1 MHGGG
6 MGFRWSRW
14 PGRLAILLILL
25 CHWPWARAEAV
36 LHLSSDMA
44 ETSLADYTYYRH
56 DTNASDDTASAFRR
70 LAAGE
75 FVPLP
80 GGKHEFGF
88 QQGAYWF
95 HIGIVNHNPKE
106 LRWLLVQ
113 RYALSDYIDIYA
125 RYPDGRVVHQSG
137 GDALPFESRSID
149 YRHPN
154 FWIELPVGERVD
166 LLVRIQSQSSM
177 QVPLDLYTPDA
188 FVDLTRD
195 AQLAIGLYYGIL
207 TALFFYNLVLWLTL
221 RDSGYFWYLFHISA
235 FGMVLFTLNGLG
247 FEYLWPHSPWL
258 ADKSV
263 PLSICLALIG
273 MLQFARIFLEL
284 QDRWRFGNAVALALI
299 GFFVLLGAAALEL
312 PYRVSIVIATKAVLF
327 GVAWIAI
334 ATVVVLRR
342 GYASAWLFL
351 IAWATF
357 LLGTTTF
364 SLVAFGILPKTF
376 YTEYGVQMGSAL
388 EMLLLSIALGRRYS
402 SLRQEN
408 ERIVS
413 EANLRLERKVA
424 QRTQELRG
432 TLAQLEDAHNRLRDS
447 SRRDGLTG
455 LYNRTH
461 FREAFESLLADSRDS
476 GRPLSLLMIDLDH
489 FKNINDRY
497 GHLVGDDCL
506 RWAAHRIG
514 DTLRPHKALLA
525 RFGGEEFIV
534 GLPGHDLAAAAQVGE
549 TLRRQLQ
556 HEPCAVRG
564 HQIRISASIGV
575 HAVQSVQDPGNSIDA
590 ALMAADLALYSAKAK
605 GRDQVCTSNPAFVPM

>member
-1 MHGGG
+1 
-6 MGFRWSRW
+6 MGFRWN
-14 PGRLAILLILL
+14 RLPARPMALIVLLILL
-25 CHWPWARAEAV
+25 CQWPYARAEPALELV
-36 LHLSSDMA
+36 
-44 ETSLADYTYYRH
+44 EGVTQTSLAEYTRYRH
-56 DTNASDDTASAFRR
+56 DINASDDTTSALRR

-75 FVPLP
+75 FAPLP
-80 GGKHEFGF
+80 DGKHEFGF
-88 QQGAYWF
+88 QEGAFWF
-95 HIGIVNHNPKE
+95 HVSLVNRNPHE
-106 LRWLLVQ
+106 QRWLLVQ
-113 RYALSDYIDIYA
+113 RYALSDYIDVYLK
-125 RYPDGRVVHQSG
+125 YPDGRVVHQAG
-137 GDALPFESRSID
+137 GDALPFESRGIR

-154 FWIELPVGERVD
+154 FWLDLPVDERVD
-166 LLVRIQSQSSM
+166 LLVRVQSQSSM
-177 QVPLDLYTPDA
+177 QVPLDLYTPTA
-188 FVDLTRD
+188 FVDLSRD
-195 AQLAIGLYYGIL
+195 AQLAIGIYYGIL

-221 RDSGYFWYLFHISA
+221 RDPGYFWYLFHISA

-273 MLQFARIFLEL
+273 MLQFARTFLEL
-284 QDRWRFGNAVALALI
+284 PDRWRSGNTISLVLI
-299 GFFVLLGAAALEL
+299 AFFALLGAASLEL
-312 PYRVSIVIATKAVLF
+312 PYRVSIQIATKAVLF

-342 GYASAWLFL
+342 GYAAAWLFL
-351 IAWATF
+351 AAWALF

-364 SLVAFGILPKTF
+364 TLVAFGILPKTF

-402 SLRQEN
+402 SLRNEN

-432 TLAQLEDAHNRLRDS
+432 TLAQLEDAHSRLRDS

-461 FREAFESLLADSRDS
+461 FREAFEDLLHDSRAN

-489 FKNINDRY
+489 FKNINDHY

-525 RFGGEEFIV
+525 RYGGEEFIV
-534 GLPGHDLAAAAQVGE
+534 GLPNHDLAAAADVGE

-556 HEPCAVRG
+556 QDTFTVRG

-575 HAVQSVQDPGNSIDA
+575 HTVQSTKDIVSSIDA

-605 GRDQVCTSNPAFVPM
+605 GRDQVCTSNPVMAPT

>member
-1 MHGGG
+1 
-6 MGFRWSRW
+6 MGFRWSRLPAW
-14 PGRLAILLILL
+14 PMALIVLLILL
-25 CHWPWARAEAV
+25 CHVPYARAEPALELV
-36 LHLSSDMA
+36 
-44 ETSLADYTYYRH
+44 EGVTQTSLAEYTRYRH
-56 DTNASDDTASAFRR
+56 DTSASDDTTSAFRR

-75 FVPLP
+75 FAPLP
-80 GGKHEFGF
+80 DGKHEFGF
-88 QQGAYWF
+88 QEGAYWF
-95 HIGIVNHNPKE
+95 HVSLVNRNARE
-106 LRWLLVQ
+106 QRWLLVQ
-113 RYALSDYIDIYA
+113 RYALSDYIDVYVK
-125 RYPDGRVVHQSG
+125 YPDGRVVHQAG
-137 GDALPFESRSID
+137 GDALPFEARGIH

-154 FWIELPVGERVD
+154 FWLDLPVDERVD
-166 LLVRIQSQSSM
+166 LLVRVQSQSSM
-177 QVPLDLYTPDA
+177 QVPLDLYTPTA
-188 FVDLTRD
+188 FVDLSRD
-195 AQLAIGLYYGIL
+195 AQLAIGIYYGIL

-221 RDSGYFWYLFHISA
+221 RDPGYFWYLFHISA

-273 MLQFARIFLEL
+273 MLQFARTFLEL
-284 QDRWRFGNAVALALI
+284 PDRWRSGNTVTLVLI
-299 GFFVLLGAAALEL
+299 AFFALLGAASLEL
-312 PYRVSIVIATKAVLF
+312 PYRISIQIATKAVLF

-342 GYASAWLFL
+342 GYAAAWLFL
-351 IAWATF
+351 AAWALF

-364 SLVAFGILPKTF
+364 TLVAFGVLPKTF

-402 SLRQEN
+402 SLRNEN

-432 TLAQLEDAHNRLRDS
+432 TLAQLEDAHGRLRDS

-461 FREAFESLLADSRDS
+461 FREAFEDLLHDSRANN
-476 GRPLSLLMIDLDH
+476 RPLSLLMIDLDH
-489 FKNINDRY
+489 FKNINDHY

-514 DTLRPHKALLA
+514 DALRPHKALLA
-525 RFGGEEFIV
+525 RYGGEEFIV
-534 GLPGHDLAAAAQVGE
+534 GLPNHDLAAAADVGE

-556 HEPCAVRG
+556 QDTFTVRG

-575 HAVQSVQDPGNSIDA
+575 HTVQSTKDIVSSIDA

-605 GRDQVCTSNPAFVPM
+605 GRDQVCTSNPAMAPT

>member
-1 MHGGG
+1 
-6 MGFRWSRW
+6 MGFGPSRL
-14 PGRLAILLILL
+14 PGRLLLLLILL
-25 CHWPWARAEAV
+25 CPSPWAHAQPAPTLELVDGMTAV
-36 LHLSSDMA
+36 
-44 ETSLADYTYYRH
+44 SLAQYTHYRH
-56 DTNASDDTASAFRR
+56 DVNASDDTTRAFRR

-75 FVPLP
+75 FAPLP

-88 QQGAYWF
+88 QDGAYWF
-95 HIGIVNHNPKE
+95 HAGIVNHNVRE
-106 LRWLLVQ
+106 QRWLLVQ
-113 RYALSDYIDIYA
+113 RYALSDNIDVYVK
-125 RYPDGRVVHQSG
+125 YPDGRVTHFAG
-137 GDALPFESRSID
+137 GDALPFDARSIR

-154 FWIELPVGERVD
+154 FWLDLPAGERVD
-166 LLVRIQSQSSM
+166 LLVRVQSESSM

-188 FVDLTRD
+188 FVSLTRD

-221 RDSGYFWYLFHISA
+221 RDQGYLWYLLHIAA
-235 FGMVLFTLNGLG
+235 FGLVLFTLNGLG

-273 MLQFARIFLEL
+273 MLQFARVFLEL
-284 QDRWRFGNAVALALI
+284 PKRWRPGNVVTLTLI
-299 GFFVLLGAAALEL
+299 AFFALLGAASLEL
-312 PYRVSIVIATKAVLF
+312 PYRISIIIATKAVLV

-351 IAWATF
+351 TAWALF
-357 LLGTTTF
+357 LVGTTTF
-364 SLVAFGILPKTF
+364 TVVAYGLLPKTF
-376 YTEYGVQMGSAL
+376 YTEYGVQIGSAM
-388 EMLLLSIALGRRYS
+388 EMLLLSIALGRRYA
-402 SLRQEN
+402 SLRDEN

-461 FREAFESLLADSRDS
+461 FREVFETLVVDSRAD

-489 FKNINDRY
+489 FKNINDHY

-514 DTLRPHKALLA
+514 DSLRPHKALLA
-525 RFGGEEFIV
+525 RYGGEEFIV
-534 GLPGHDLAAAAQVGE
+534 GLPGHDLQAAVSVGE
-549 TLRRQLQ
+549 MLRTQLQ
-556 HEPCAVRG
+556 QDPCSVRG

-575 HAVQSVQDPGNSIDA
+575 HTVQSTADIGSSIDA
-590 ALMAADLALYSAKAK
+590 ALMAADLALYAAKDN
-605 GRDQVCTSNPAFVPM
+605 GRDRVCISSVRADLAPM

>member
-1 MHGGG
+1 
-6 MGFRWSRW
+6 MGFRWSRL
-14 PGRLAILLILL
+14 PARPMVLIVLLVLL
-25 CHWPWARAEAV
+25 CPWPAAQAQPALELVAGV
-36 LHLSSDMA
+36 TQ
-44 ETSLADYTYYRH
+44 TSLAEYTQYRH
-56 DTNASDDTASAFRR
+56 DANASDDTASAFGR

-75 FVPLP
+75 FAPLP
-80 GGKHEFGF
+80 DGKHEFGF
-88 QQGAYWF
+88 QEGAFWF
-95 HIGIVNHNPKE
+95 HVAIVNRNADE
-106 LRWLLVQ
+106 QRWLLVQ
-113 RYALSDYIDIYA
+113 RYALSDFIDVYLK
-125 RYPDGRVVHQSG
+125 YPDGRIVHQAG
-137 GDALPFESRSID
+137 GDTLPFEARSIH

-154 FWIELPVGERVD
+154 FWLDLPADERVD
-166 LLVRIQSQSSM
+166 LLVRVQSQSSM
-177 QVPLDLYTPDA
+177 QVPLDLYTPTA
-188 FVDLTRD
+188 FIDLSRD
-195 AQLAIGLYYGIL
+195 AQLAIGIYYGIL

-221 RDSGYFWYLFHISA
+221 RDPSYFWYLFHISA

-247 FEYLWPHSPWL
+247 FEYLWPNSPWL

-273 MLQFARIFLEL
+273 MLQFARTFLEL
-284 QDRWRFGNAVALALI
+284 PERWRQGNIGTLALI
-299 GFFVLLGAAALEL
+299 AFFALLAAASLEL
-312 PYRVSIVIATKAVLF
+312 PYRVSIQIATKAVLF

-334 ATVVVLRR
+334 VTVVVLRR

-351 IAWATF
+351 VAWALF

-364 SLVAFGILPKTF
+364 TLVAFGILPKTF

-402 SLRQEN
+402 SLRNEN

-432 TLAQLEDAHNRLRDS
+432 TLAQLEDAHTRLRDS

-461 FREAFESLLADSRDS
+461 FREAFEALLIDSRLD

-489 FKNINDRY
+489 FKNINDQY

-525 RFGGEEFIV
+525 RYGGEEFIV
-534 GLPGHDLAAAAQVGE
+534 GLPNHDLVAAANVGE
-549 TLRRQLQ
+549 MLRRQLQ
-556 HEPCAVRG
+556 QDLCAVRG

-575 HAVQSVQDPGNSIDA
+575 HTVQPTKDIVSSIDA

-605 GRDQVCTSNPAFVPM
+605 GRDRVCTSNPAMAPM

>member
-1 MHGGG
+1 
-6 MGFRWSRW
+6 MGFAWSRW
-14 PGRLAILLILL
+14 PARLAALLLLL
-25 CHWPWARAEAV
+25 CPGPWAQAAAPTLVLTPEAD
-36 LHLSSDMA
+36 HA
-44 ETSLADYTYYRH
+44 ALAAYTDYRH
-56 DTNASDDTASAFRR
+56 DLSASDDTASAFRR
-70 LAAGE
+70 LAAGQ
-75 FVPLP
+75 FAPLP

-88 QQGAYWF
+88 QNGAYWF
-95 HIGIVNHNPKE
+95 HIAVVNRNPNDE
-106 LRWLLVQ
+106 RWLLVQ
-113 RYALSDYIDIYA
+113 RYALSDYIDVYA
-125 RYPDGRVVHQSG
+125 RYPDGRVAHLAG
-137 GDALPFESRSID
+137 GDALPFASRSIA

-154 FWIELPVGERVD
+154 FWVELPYDQPVD
-166 LLVRIQSQSSM
+166 LLVRVQSQSSM
-177 QVPLDLYTPDA
+177 QVPLDLYAPDA
-188 FVDLTRD
+188 FIDLTRD
-195 AQLAIGLYYGIL
+195 AQLAIGVYYGIL

-221 RDSGYFWYLFHISA
+221 RDSGYFWYLFHICA

-247 FEYLWPHSPWL
+247 FEYLWPNSTWL

-284 QDRWRFGNAVALALI
+284 PERWRFGNVVALALI
-299 GFFVLLGAAALEL
+299 AFFVLLGAAALQL
-312 PYRVSIVIATKAVLF
+312 PYRASIVIATKAVLF

-351 IAWATF
+351 IAWALF
-357 LLGTTTF
+357 LLGTISF
-364 SLVAFGILPKTF
+364 SLVAFGLLPKTF

-388 EMLLLSIALGRRYS
+388 EMLLLSIALGRRYA
-402 SLRQEN
+402 SLRHEN
-408 ERIVS
+408 ERIVG

-432 TLAQLEDAHNRLRDS
+432 TLAQLEDAHSRLRDS

-461 FREAFESLLADSRDS
+461 FREAFEALLAESREQ

-514 DTLRPHKALLA
+514 DALRPHKALLA

-534 GLPGHDLAAAAQVGE
+534 GLPNHDLASAADVGE

-556 HEPCAVRG
+556 EDACRVRG

-575 HAVQSVQDPGNSIDA
+575 HAVQSAQDPNASIDA

-605 GRDQVCTSNPAFVPM
+605 GRDQVCTSNPAFVPT

>member
-1 MHGGG
+1 
-6 MGFRWSRW
+6 MGVGWSRW
-14 PGRLAILLILL
+14 PARLAALLLLL
-25 CHWPWARAEAV
+25 CDAPCAQAAV
-36 LHLSSDMA
+36 ATLALTPDTDHA
-44 ETSLADYTYYRH
+44 ALADYTRYRH
-56 DTNASDDTASAFRR
+56 DFSASDDTAGAFRR
-70 LAAGE
+70 LAAGQ
-75 FVPLP
+75 FAPLP

-95 HIGIVNHNPKE
+95 HIAVVNRNPNDQ
-106 LRWLLVQ
+106 RWLLVQ
-113 RYALSDYIDIYA
+113 RYALSDYIDVYA
-125 RYPDGRVVHQSG
+125 RYPDGRVAHQAG
-137 GDALPFESRSID
+137 GDALPFASRSIA

-154 FWIELPVGERVD
+154 FWVELPYGEKVD
-166 LLVRIQSQSSM
+166 LLVRVQSQSSM
-177 QVPLDLYTPDA
+177 QVPLDLYAPDA
-188 FVDLTRD
+188 FIDLTRD

-247 FEYLWPHSPWL
+247 FEYLWPNSTWL

-273 MLQFARIFLEL
+273 MLQFARTFLEL
-284 QDRWRFGNAVALALI
+284 PERWRFGNGVALALI
-299 GFFVLLGAAALEL
+299 AFFVLLGAASLQL
-312 PYRVSIVIATKAVLF
+312 PYRASIVIATKAVLF

-351 IAWATF
+351 TAWALF
-357 LLGTTTF
+357 LLGTISF

-432 TLAQLEDAHNRLRDS
+432 TLAQLEDAHSRLRDS

-461 FREAFESLLADSRDS
+461 FREAFEALLAESREH

-514 DTLRPHKALLA
+514 DALRPHKALLA

-534 GLPGHDLAAAAQVGE
+534 GLPNHDLTDAAGVGE

-556 HEPCAVRG
+556 QDPCLVRG

-575 HAVQSVQDPGNSIDA
+575 HAVQSAQDPNASIDA

-605 GRDQVCTSNPAFVPM
+605 GRDQVCTSNPAFVPT

>member
-1 MHGGG
+1 
-6 MGFRWSRW
+6 MGFTRSRL
-14 PGRLAILLILL
+14 PGRLLVLLVLL
-25 CHWPWARAEAV
+25 CHWPAAQAQSELELTAGV
-36 LHLSSDMA
+36 T
-44 ETSLADYTYYRH
+44 ETSLAEYTRYRR
-56 DTNASDDTASAFRR
+56 DDNASDDTASAFRR
-70 LAAGE
+70 LVAGE
-75 FVPLP
+75 FAPLP
-80 GGKHEFGF
+80 NGKHEFGF
-88 QQGAYWF
+88 QEGAYWF
-95 HIGIVNHNPKE
+95 HVGIVNRNARE
-106 LRWLLVQ
+106 QRWLLVQ
-113 RYALSDYIDIYA
+113 RYALSDYIDIYLK
-125 RYPDGRVVHQSG
+125 YPDGRVVHHAG
-137 GDALPFESRSID
+137 GDTLPFDARSIR

-154 FWIELPVGERVD
+154 FWLDLPVGQHVD
-166 LLVRIQSQSSM
+166 LMVRVQSQSSM
-177 QVPLDLYTPDA
+177 QVPLDLYTPTA
-188 FVDLTRD
+188 FVDHTRD
-195 AQLAIGLYYGIL
+195 AQLGIGIYYGIL
-207 TALFFYNLVLWLTL
+207 AALFIYNLALWLTL
-221 RDSGYFWYLFHISA
+221 RDPSYFWYLFHISA

-273 MLQFARIFLEL
+273 MQQFARTFLEL
-284 QDRWRFGNAVALALI
+284 PERWRWGNAVSLVLI
-299 GFFVLLGAAALEL
+299 GFFMLLGAASLEL
-312 PYRVSIVIATKAVLF
+312 PYRVSIAIATKAVLF

-334 ATVVVLRR
+334 AIVVVLRR

-351 IAWATF
+351 AAWALF
-357 LLGTTTF
+357 LIGTTLFT
-364 SLVAFGILPKTF
+364 LVAFGILPKTF

-388 EMLLLSIALGRRYS
+388 EMLLLSVALGRRYA
-402 SLRQEN
+402 SLRHEN

-432 TLAQLEDAHNRLRDS
+432 TLAQLEDAHGRLRDS

-461 FREAFESLLADSRDS
+461 FREAFEALLIDSNAEDK
-476 GRPLSLLMIDLDH
+476 PLSLLMIDLDH

-525 RFGGEEFIV
+525 RYGGEEFIV

-549 TLRRQLQ
+549 MLRRQLQ
-556 HEPCAVRG
+556 AQTASVRG
-564 HQIRISASIGV
+564 HSIRISASIGV
-575 HAVQSVQDPGNSIDA
+575 HAVQPTEDAAGSIDA

-605 GRDQVCTSNPAFVPM
+605 GRDQVCTSDPAFAPM